1 MFIKKFDYISPEITL
16 FYRGDDRHSSIPSA
30 IISIVCLIL
39 ILGMTIFVSLDFLLK
54 KNPTAFYYHNYKN
67 DLGIYYLNSTQFFH
81 FISFDLRT
89 ESKKMELQNY
99 IIIGVTVLDNVFT
112 SNNNPTEYD
121 HYIYEECDVSD
132 AGDLYDYMD
141 EDVLSY
147 YKKGFCIRKFYNK
160 TTKTII
166 STKSKDFNYPYLQ
179 HGAKRS
185 DNLIYGIY
193 VQKCKNYSDYNEN
206 NCNNL
211 QTIEEYFNRLNSY
224 SILFADSVVNVGD
237 YKNPIKYIFPKVS
250 NSFNLMSYTANHLNF
265 NPLEIST
272 HSGIIFD
279 FNTII
284 DSYVYDYTEKLVVK
298 DSGNDIHGSFHF
310 WLQNQ
315 VECYD
320 RTYKKIQDISG
331 SIDGLVEIMF
341 FLIECFNSFIFHDY
355 KILSDFNNEI
365 EKAVERVKSKKNLN
379 KILSSNSYNV
389 NQSFKDFNNNL
400 VTNSLNSNSNSN
412 RKKSSKDLKKN
423 IKTSKIYNKNT
434 IQTYSSNIP
443 TSNNE
448 KDELNN
454 KKIFI
459 ERKNSIIQ
467 RTTKL
472 EKKWKK
478 IKWTQLFC
486 RFRQSCLMS
495 KYVSFIQHKRE
506 DIISEE
512 MIIKY
517 YLAIKK
523 IKDFLIS
530 NYEISDTNN
539 NINISSNENN
549 NKKEDI
555 EILKEED
562 IESINLEDFEN
573 SFKKNKK
580 IKRKNTK
587 SNNFNL

>member
-1 MFIKKFDYISPEITL
+1 MFLKKFDYISPEITL

-67 DLGIYYLNSTQFFH
+67 DLGIYFLNSSQFFH
-81 FISFDLRT
+81 FISFDIKADTQKIDL
-89 ESKKMELQNY
+89 KNF
-99 IIIGVTVLDNVFT
+99 IVIGVTVLDSTYIN
-112 SNNNPTEYD
+112 NNNPTEFD
-121 HYIYEECDVSD
+121 HYIYEECDKND
-132 AGDLYDYMD
+132 AGDLYSYMD
-141 EDVLSY
+141 DDVKLY
-147 YKKGFCIRKFYNK
+147 YNHGFCIKKFYNSK
-160 TTKTII
+160 TKTII
-166 STKSKDFNYPYLQ
+166 TTKNKDFNYPYLQ

-185 DNLIYGIY
+185 DNIPYGIY
-193 VQKCKNYSDYNEN
+193 IQKCKNYTFYNEN
-206 NCNNL
+206 NCNSSE
-211 QTIEEYFNRLNSY
+211 TIEKYFEKLDSY
-224 SILFADSVVNVGD
+224 SILFADSVVNIGN
-237 YKNPIKYIFPKVS
+237 YKNPINFIFPKVS
-250 NSFNLMSYTANHLNF
+250 NSFNSISYTANHLNF
-265 NPLEIST
+265 NPLEIAT

-279 FNTII
+279 INSVIE
-284 DSYVYDYTEKLVVK
+284 SYIYDYTEKLVIK
-298 DSGNDIHGSFHF
+298 ESENDIHGSFHF

-331 SIDGLVEIMF
+331 SIDGLVEIMM

-355 KILSDFNNEI
+355 KILDDFNNEI
-365 EKAVERVKSKKNLN
+365 EKAVERIKSSKNLD
-379 KILSSNSYNV
+379 KILSNSYNAS
-389 NQSFKDFNNNL
+389 QSFNYNNNL
-400 VTNSLNSNSNSN
+400 ITNSLNSNK
-412 RKKSSKDLKKN
+412 KKSLSKDLKKD
-423 IKTSKIYNKNT
+423 IKNLKFYNKYT

-443 TSNNE
+443 TSNN
-448 KDELNN
+448 D
-454 KKIFI
+454 KKSFI
-459 ERKNSIIQ
+459 EKKNTLNQ
-467 RTTKL
+467 RSTKL

-530 NYEISDTNN
+530 NYEIFDTNN
-539 NINISSNENN
+539 NINISNENNN

-555 EILKEED
+555 E
-562 IESINLEDFEN
+562 SIKLEDLE
-573 SFKKNKK
+573 SSYRKNKK

>member
-1 MFIKKFDYISPEITL
+1 MDDDVKLYYNNGFCIKKFY
-16 FYRGDDRHSSIPSA
+16 
-30 IISIVCLIL
+30 
-39 ILGMTIFVSLDFLLK
+39 
-54 KNPTAFYYHNYKN
+54 
-67 DLGIYYLNSTQFFH
+67 NS
-81 FISFDLRT
+81 
-89 ESKKMELQNY
+89 K
-99 IIIGVTVLDNVFT
+99 
-112 SNNNPTEYD
+112 
-121 HYIYEECDVSD
+121 
-132 AGDLYDYMD
+132 
-141 EDVLSY
+141 
-147 YKKGFCIRKFYNK
+147 
-160 TTKTII
+160 TKTII
-166 STKSKDFNYPYLQ
+166 TTKNKDFTYPYLQ

-185 DNLIYGIY
+185 DNIPYGIY
-193 VQKCKNYSDYNEN
+193 IQKCKNYTFYNEN
-206 NCNNL
+206 NCNSL
-211 QTIEEYFNRLNSY
+211 ETIEEYFETLDSY
-224 SILFADSVVNVGD
+224 SILFADSVVNIGD
-237 YKNPIKYIFPKVS
+237 YKKPINFIFPKVS
-250 NSFNLMSYTANHLNF
+250 NSFNSISYTANHLNF
-265 NPLEIST
+265 NPLEITT

-279 FNTII
+279 INSNIE
-284 DSYVYDYTEKLVVK
+284 SYIYDYTEKLVIK
-298 DSGNDIHGSFHF
+298 ESENDIHGSFHF

-331 SIDGLVEIMF
+331 SIDGLVEVMM

-365 EKAVERVKSKKNLN
+365 EKAVERIKSSKNLD
-379 KILSSNSYNV
+379 KILSNSSNA
-389 NQSFKDFNNNL
+389 NQSFKNYNRNL
-400 VTNSLNSNSNSN
+400 VTNSLNSNK
-412 RKKSSKDLKKN
+412 KKSLSKDLKN
-423 IKTSKIYNKNT
+423 IKNLKIYNKYT

-443 TSNNE
+443 TSNN
-448 KDELNN
+448 D
-454 KKIFI
+454 KKSFI
-459 ERKNSIIQ
+459 EKKNTLNQ
-467 RTTKL
+467 RSTKL

-530 NYEISDTNN
+530 NYEIFDTNN
-539 NINISSNENN
+539 NINISNENNN

-555 EILKEED
+555 EILKDED
-562 IESINLEDFEN
+562 IESIKLEDLE
-573 SFKKNKK
+573 SSYRKNKK

>member
-1 MFIKKFDYISPEITL
+1 MILKKFDYISPEITL

-39 ILGMTIFVSLDFLLK
+39 ILAMTIFVSLDFLLK

-67 DLGIYYLNSTQFFH
+67 DLGIYFLNSSQFFH
-81 FISFDLRT
+81 FISFDINT
-89 ESKKMELQNY
+89 DTKKIDLKNF
-99 IIIGVTVLDNVFT
+99 IIIGVTVLDST
-112 SNNNPTEYD
+112 YIINNNPTEFD
-121 HYIYEECDVSD
+121 HYIYEECDKND
-132 AGDLYDYMD
+132 AGDLYSYMD
-141 EDVLSY
+141 DDVKLY
-147 YKKGFCIRKFYNK
+147 YNNGFCIKKFYNSK
-160 TTKTII
+160 TKTII
-166 STKSKDFNYPYLQ
+166 NTKNKDFIYPYLQ

-185 DNLIYGIY
+185 DNIPYGIY
-193 VQKCKNYSDYNEN
+193 IQKCKNYSFYNED
-206 NCNNL
+206 NCNSL
-211 QTIEEYFNRLNSY
+211 ETIEEYFESLDSY
-224 SILFADSVVNVGD
+224 SILFADSVVNIGD
-237 YKNPIKYIFPKVS
+237 YKKPLNFIFPKVS
-250 NSFNLMSYTANHLNF
+250 NSFNSISYTANHLNF
-265 NPLEIST
+265 NPLEITT

-279 FNTII
+279 INSNIE
-284 DSYVYDYTEKLVVK
+284 SYIYDYTEKLVIK
-298 DSGNDIHGSFHF
+298 DSENDIHGSFHF

-331 SIDGLVEIMF
+331 SIDGLVEIMML
-341 FLIECFNSFIFHDY
+341 LIECFNSFIFHDY

-365 EKAVERVKSKKNLN
+365 EKAVERVKSSKNLD
-379 KILSSNSYNV
+379 KILSNSFNA
-389 NQSFKDFNNNL
+389 NQSFRDYNKNL
-400 VTNSLNSNSNSN
+400 VTNSLNSNKKKNS
-412 RKKSSKDLKKN
+412 SQDLKKN
-423 IKTSKIYNKNT
+423 IKNSKVYNKNT

-443 TSNNE
+443 TSNN
-448 KDELNN
+448 D
-454 KKIFI
+454 KKSFI
-459 ERKNSIIQ
+459 EKKNSLIKHS
-467 RTTKL
+467 TKL

-495 KYVSFIQHKRE
+495 KYVNFIQNKRE

-530 NYEISDTNN
+530 NYDIFDTNN
-539 NINISSNENN
+539 NINISIENNN
-549 NKKEDI
+549 NKKGDI

-562 IESINLEDFEN
+562 IESINLEDFE
-573 SFKKNKK
+573 SSYRKNKK

>member
-1 MFIKKFDYISPEITL
+1 MILKKFDYISPEITL

-39 ILGMTIFVSLDFLLK
+39 ILAMTIFVSLDFLLK

-67 DLGIYYLNSTQFFH
+67 DLGIYFFNSSQFFH
-81 FISFDLRT
+81 FISFDIKADTQKIDL
-89 ESKKMELQNY
+89 KNF
-99 IIIGVTVLDNVFT
+99 IIIGVTVLDSTYIN
-112 SNNNPTEYD
+112 NNNPTEFD
-121 HYIYEECDVSD
+121 HYIYEECDKND
-132 AGDLYDYMD
+132 AGDLYSYMD
-141 EDVLSY
+141 DDVKLY
-147 YKKGFCIRKFYNK
+147 YKNGFCIKKFYNSK
-160 TTKTII
+160 TKTII
-166 STKSKDFNYPYLQ
+166 TTKNKDFNYPFLQ

-185 DNLIYGIY
+185 DNIPYGIY
-193 VQKCKNYSDYNEN
+193 IQKCKNYTFYNEN
-206 NCNNL
+206 NCNSL
-211 QTIEEYFNRLNSY
+211 ETIEEYFESLDSY
-224 SILFADSVVNVGD
+224 SILFADSVVNVGN
-237 YKNPIKYIFPKVS
+237 YKKPLNFIFPKVS
-250 NSFNLMSYTANHLNF
+250 NSFNSISYTANHLNF
-265 NPLEIST
+265 NPLEITT

-279 FNTII
+279 INSVIE
-284 DSYVYDYTEKLVVK
+284 SYIYDYTEKLVIK
-298 DSGNDIHGSFHF
+298 ESENDIHGSFHF

-331 SIDGLVEIMF
+331 SIDGLVEIMM

-365 EKAVERVKSKKNLN
+365 EKAVERIKSSKNLD
-379 KILSSNSYNV
+379 KILSNSYNA
-389 NQSFKDFNNNL
+389 NQSFNYNNNL
-400 VTNSLNSNSNSN
+400 TNSLNSNK
-412 RKKSSKDLKKN
+412 KKSLSKDLKN
-423 IKTSKIYNKNT
+423 IKNLKIYNKYT

-443 TSNNE
+443 TSNN
-448 KDELNN
+448 D
-454 KKIFI
+454 KKSFI
-459 ERKNSIIQ
+459 EKKNSLIKHS
-467 RTTKL
+467 TKL

-495 KYVSFIQHKRE
+495 KYVNFIQRKRE

-530 NYEISDTNN
+530 NYEIFDTNN
-539 NINISSNENN
+539 NINISIENNN
-549 NKKEDI
+549 NKKGDI
-555 EILKEED
+555 EILKKED
-562 IESINLEDFEN
+562 IESINLEDFE
-573 SFKKNKK
+573 SSYRKNKK